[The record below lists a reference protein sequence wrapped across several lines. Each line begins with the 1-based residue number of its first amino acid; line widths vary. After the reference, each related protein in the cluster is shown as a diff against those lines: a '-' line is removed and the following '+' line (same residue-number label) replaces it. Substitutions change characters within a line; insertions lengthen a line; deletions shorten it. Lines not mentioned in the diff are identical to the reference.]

1 MKNASNYLFN
11 QLKQRRINFVT
22 DLTTISREDD
32 DVYGLLLLYECAAT
46 LTDAD
51 IQFTTDFL
59 NFASPNNCN

>member
-22 DLTTISREDD
+22 DFTTISREDD
-32 DVYGLLLLYECAAT
+32 DVYGLLLLYECAGT